1 MEKRIYNEKNGIR
14 YTLQGNYY
22 LPDLK
27 LPDEENKPI
36 GLWGQRHARHL
47 KQNHKVLYMNL
58 LTSGKL
64 SSYLSDI
71 DKQAEDLFFRLVKHM
86 AEREGVTEQLKSDNQ
101 MEWVARM
108 NNIRNRATEIV
119 KQNYGVAK
127 DILIAAEQECEERYI
142 SAPQTK
148 T

>member
-14 YTLQGNYY
+14 YNLQGNYY

-27 LPDEENKPI
+27 LPDEENKTI
-36 GLWGQRHARHL
+36 GLWWQRHARDL

-64 SSYLSDI
+64 SSYLADI
-71 DKQAEDLFFRLVKHM
+71 DKQAEDMFFRLVKQM
-86 AEREGVTEQLKSDNQ
+86 AEREGVTEQLKADNQ

-108 NNIRNRATEIV
+108 NNIRSRATEIV
-119 KQNYGVAK
+119 SH
-127 DILIAAEQECEERYI
+127 DIIYN
-142 SAPQTK
+142 
-148 T
+148 